1 MRVCQRGVAHRDVCY
16 ATTGGFRDPVCRPWE
31 DRTQP
36 LVPALDG
43 TGSPDGQP
51 ADIPSELAV
60 PGSTACLVRFSEG
73 LNTCTGAKVGV
84 FEQVC
89 VPTII
94 RC

>member
-1 MRVCQRGVAHRDVCY
+1 MRVCQRGVARRDVCY

-51 ADIPSELAV
+51 ADLPSELAV
-60 PGSTACLVRFSEG
+60 YLFLSCWLCLAALHVLSGSQKG
-73 LNTCTGAKVGV
+73 
-84 FEQVC
+84 
-89 VPTII
+89 
-94 RC
+94 